1 MVSSEIDKLINS
13 ISKLPGLGRRSAQRI
28 ALELLKHKDRFLIP
42 LMSSLQE
49 AGNKIINC
57 EICGNIDTIN
67 PCSIC
72 QDKKRDRTK
81 ICVLENISELWTF
94 ERTGFYRGL
103 YHVLGG
109 VLSAIDGIGI
119 EALSIDHL
127 VKRLQK
133 EKINEVILALS
144 ATTQGQTTSY
154 VIAEKIEKFQV
165 DITRLAQGVPIGGEV
180 HYLDE
185 NTLNTAFQAR
195 KKIT

>member
-28 ALELLKHKDRFLIP
+28 ALELLKHKDRFLTP

-81 ICVLENISELWTF
+81 ICVLENISDLWTF

-133 EKINEVILALS
+133 EKKSMVDKKLKAL
-144 ATTQGQTTSY
+144 
-154 VIAEKIEKFQV
+154 K
-165 DITRLAQGVPIGGEV
+165 RLQ
-180 HYLDE
+180 D
-185 NTLNTAFQAR
+185 
-195 KKIT
+195 K

>member
-1 MVSSEIDKLINS
+1 
-13 ISKLPGLGRRSAQRI
+13 
-28 ALELLKHKDRFLIP
+28 
-42 LMSSLQE
+42 MSSLQE

-81 ICVLENISELWTF
+81 ICVLENISDLWTF